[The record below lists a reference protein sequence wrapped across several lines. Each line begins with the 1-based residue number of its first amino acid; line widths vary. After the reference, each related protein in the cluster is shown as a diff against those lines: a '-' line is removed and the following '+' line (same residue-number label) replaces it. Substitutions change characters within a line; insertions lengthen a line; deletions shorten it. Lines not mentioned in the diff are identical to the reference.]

1 MKRHTPNITIGV
13 IVIILIAGA
22 VAVFYNNQRTSFPSS
37 AWEKDQKNS
46 ALSASKEVY
55 TSTDSGEIYAPQT
68 ASQAATPAPS
78 PAPLD
83 NYVYPGSTAIKTE
96 SSRLELESKDTASKV
111 TEWYKEKIRSSSFNA
126 KSFTQTSTNGTVLNK
141 LSAVKPGEKI
151 DISIKKDQNASIVTI
166 TVDRS

>member
-13 IVIILIAGA
+13 IVIILVTGA
-22 VAVFYNNQRTSFPSS
+22 VAVFYNNHRTGFPSS
-37 AWEKDQKNS
+37 AWEKDSNNS
-46 ALSASKEVY
+46 SMANKEVY
-55 TSTDSGEIYAPQT
+55 TSTESGEIYTPQI
-68 ASQAATPAPS
+68 ASQAATPVPS

-83 NYVYPGSTAIKTE
+83 SYVYPGSTQIKTE
-96 SSRLELESKDTASKV
+96 NSKLELESKDSASKV

-126 KSFTQTSTNGTVLNK
+126 KSFTQTSTNGSVLNK

-151 DISIKKDQNASIVTI
+151 DITIKKDQNASIVTI

>member
-37 AWEKDQKNS
+37 AWEKDEKNS
-46 ALSASKEVY
+46 GLANKEIY
-55 TSTDSGEIYAPQT
+55 TSTDSGEIYTPQT

-83 NYVYPGSTAIKTE
+83 SYVYPGSTAIKSE
-96 SSRLELESKDTASKV
+96 SSTLELESKDTASKI

-151 DISIKKDQNASIVTI
+151 DITIKKDQNASVVTI